1 MGDSYDRV
9 QAKEEVEGL
18 MERAKIICRMET
30 VSSKGA
36 YGLKQWY
43 PLFMHIVEAAAEDD
57 SNMPKEFGITGRV
70 RQDMDRLRAE
80 MTDMVQQTEERL
92 SSQIESIHTMLE

>member
-1 MGDSYDRV
+1 
-9 QAKEEVEGL
+9 
-18 MERAKIICRMET
+18 
-30 VSSKGA
+30 
-36 YGLKQWY
+36 
-43 PLFMHIVEAAAEDD
+43 MHIVEAAAEDD

-92 SSQIESIHTMLE
+92 SSQIESIHTMLENMTAKKSAKKLFKGKKQ